1 MTKDPN
7 LVYPLSQERLKA
19 LFDENEYKYY
29 IDNDGDLGGTWDFHQ
44 YHFIL
49 VGEQKELLHVMSRG
63 RRVLSMKDLDKV
75 RQVIKDFNAEKI
87 FPTCFYR
94 ISDEGLI
101 SVHTQLTYDWEHGVS
116 DSQLEMQLQCA
127 ITTSRQFYDE
137 LEAALDA

>member
-19 LFDENEYKYY
+19 LFEQNEYKYY
-29 IDNDGDLGGTWDFHQ
+29 LDNDGDLGGTWDFHQ
-44 YHFIL
+44 YHFIF
-49 VGEQKELLHVMSRG
+49 VGENKELLHVMSRG
-63 RRVLSMKDLDKV
+63 RRVLSMKYLETV
-75 RQVIKDFNAEKI
+75 RRVIKDFNAEKL

-127 ITTSRQFYDE
+127 ISTSRQFYDE